1 MFAIIGQ
8 QIKSALASSSDFISA
23 NGSNKVFP
31 VIMSQ
36 TASYPATIYRIE
48 DVDNFISKGS
58 SLESCNVT
66 IRISCLAENYI
77 TTYDQSKAVVEA
89 LDLYQVVYVEDA
101 QAYTAKFNFSSLN
114 DEYHESAEVY
124 YKDIIFNC
132 LIIKN

>member
-1 MFAIIGQ
+1 MFAVIGQ
-8 QIKSALASSSDFISA
+8 QINSKLASSSEFISA

-36 TASYPATIYRIE
+36 TASYPATTYRIE

-66 IRISCLAENYI
+66 IRISCLAETYI
-77 TTYDQSKAVVEA
+77 TTYNQSKAVVEA
-89 LDLYQVVYVEDA
+89 LDLYKVVYVEDA
-101 QAYTAKFNFSSLN
+101 QSYTAKFNFSSLT
-114 DEYHESAEVY
+114 DEYHETAEVY

>member
-1 MFAIIGQ
+1 MFAIIGE
-8 QIKSALASSSDFISA
+8 QIKSKLASSSDFITA

-58 SLESCNVT
+58 SLQSCNLT
-66 IRISCLAENYI
+66 IRISCLAE
-77 TTYDQSKAVVEA
+77 TYSKTYQQSKAVVEA
-89 LDLYQVVYVEDA
+89 LDLYQVVYLEDS

-114 DEYHESAEVY
+114 DEYHETAEVY